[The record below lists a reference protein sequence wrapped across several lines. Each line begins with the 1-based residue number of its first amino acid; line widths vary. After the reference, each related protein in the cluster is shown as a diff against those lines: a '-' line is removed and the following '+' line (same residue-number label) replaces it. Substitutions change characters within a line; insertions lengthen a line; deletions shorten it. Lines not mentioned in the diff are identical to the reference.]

1 MNWVPR
7 LAISL
12 SFVGALLLV
21 SSMSV
26 ALAQEGEVT
35 LFDKNAAAVAY
46 VAVADEATIY
56 LWQGR
61 PVAYLKRD
69 GDDVHIY
76 NFDGKHLGWFDRG
89 VIIDHDGNGVGFIKG
104 ALSTP
109 TQTEP
114 FKGFKEFKPFRS
126 FEEFAPF
133 RPLRTGYW
141 SAIPLSLFLT
151 N

>member
-1 MNWVPR
+1 MNPCRR
-7 LAISL
+7 LIVSL
-12 SFVGALLLV
+12 ALVTALFLTIPL
-21 SSMSV
+21 SV
-26 ALAQEGEVT
+26 ALAQESEVT
-35 LFDKNAAAVAY
+35 LFDKSGAAVAY
-46 VAVADEATIY
+46 VAVDDEATIY

-69 GDDVHIY
+69 GDDLHVY
-76 NFDGKHLGWFDRG
+76 NFEGKHLGWFDRG

-109 TQTEP
+109 TQAEP

-133 RPLRTGYW
+133 RPMRTGYW

-151 N
+151 I